1 VIRYYQ
7 LLEDKV
13 EELEKE
19 CERLKRDKEGAAGA
33 LSRTRAEMLSLETS
47 VGTVKDRCEELAT
60 ESTKLAEEK
69 RKLVESL
76 AVAQRESS
84 EAAKKVMH
92 MRSSSGGG
100 HSEFTAEQ
108 LTTQV
113 SVLKGR
119 LACPVCN
126 SRDKAC
132 ILLRCRHMF
141 CKPCVEENVKVS

>member
-1 VIRYYQ
+1 M
-7 LLEDKV
+7 

-19 CERLKRDKEGAAGA
+19 CELLKRGREDADGA
-33 LSRTRAEMLSLETS
+33 LSKISAEMSSLKKR
-47 VGTVKDRCEELAT
+47 VGTMKDRCEELTT
-60 ESTKLAEEK
+60 ESIKLQEDK

-76 AVAQRESS
+76 AIAQRESS
-84 EAAKKVMH
+84 EAAKKVMN
-92 MRSSSGGG
+92 MRASGGSG

-126 SRDKAC
+126 HRDKAC

-141 CKPCVEENVKVS
+141 CKPCVDENVKVS